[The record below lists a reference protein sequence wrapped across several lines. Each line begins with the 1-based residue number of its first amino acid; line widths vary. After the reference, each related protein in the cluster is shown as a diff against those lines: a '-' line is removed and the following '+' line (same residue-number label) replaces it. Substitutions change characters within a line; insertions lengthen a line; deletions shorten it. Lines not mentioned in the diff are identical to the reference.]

1 MTRFLRIAL
10 LILVAASAPALAE
23 DTGTSSMEI
32 LKEKIRA
39 DKKLLV
45 DANMDLSDAEAKGFW
60 PLYDGYQKEL
70 QGINRRLVTLVSDYA
85 DAYNKGPVPD
95 DAARKFAQELLS
107 IDEAE
112 LKLKRDYLP
121 KLEKVLPVAKAVRY
135 LQIENKIRALIRYE
149 MADGIPLVD

>member
-10 LILVAASAPALAE
+10 LILAAAVTPAIAD
-23 DTGTSSMEI
+23 DTGTSSMEM

-45 DANMDLSDAEAKGFW
+45 ATNMDLSDAEAKGFW

-70 QGINRRLVTLVSDYA
+70 EAINRRLATLVADYA
-85 DAYNKGPVPD
+85 DAYDKGPVSND
-95 DAARKFAQELLS
+95 VARKLAQELMA

-121 KLEKVLPVAKAVRY
+121 KLEKVVPAAKAVRY
-135 LQIENKIRALIRYE
+135 LQIETKIRALIRYE
-149 MADGIPLVD
+149 LADGIPLVD

>member
-1 MTRFLRIAL
+1 VTRFLRIAL

-23 DTGTSSMEI
+23 NTGTSSMEI

-121 KLEKVLPVAKAVRY
+121 KLEKVLPAAKAVRY